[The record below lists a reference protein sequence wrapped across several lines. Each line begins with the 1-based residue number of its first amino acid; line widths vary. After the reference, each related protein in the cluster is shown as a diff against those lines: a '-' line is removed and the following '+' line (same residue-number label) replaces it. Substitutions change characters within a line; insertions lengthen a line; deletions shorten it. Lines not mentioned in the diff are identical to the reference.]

1 MSTKAR
7 ANYSQAPTSTLNWAA
22 QWTDIAVSAFR
33 RLGVLNDRWL
43 PEDQG
48 QLTEE
53 RWVQAEQMK
62 R

>member
-1 MSTKAR
+1 
-7 ANYSQAPTSTLNWAA
+7 LNWAA
-22 QWTDIAVSAFR
+22 QWTDIAVSTFR
-33 RLGVLNDRWL
+33 RLGILNDQWL

-48 QLTEE
+48 QLAEE